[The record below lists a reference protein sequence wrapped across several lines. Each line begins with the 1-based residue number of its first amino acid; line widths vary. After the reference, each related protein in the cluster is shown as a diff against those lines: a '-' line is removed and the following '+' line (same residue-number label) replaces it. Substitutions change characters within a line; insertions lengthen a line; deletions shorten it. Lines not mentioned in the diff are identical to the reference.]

1 MISNS
6 VNKKT
11 KESKDSHVIKI
22 NMHRTNTYQ
31 LGELF
36 GIDSLDILKRLQT
49 LSNAFITDEF

>member
-1 MISNS
+1 MILNS

-11 KESKDSHVIKI
+11 NESKDSHVIKI
-22 NMHRTNTYQ
+22 NMYRTNTYQ